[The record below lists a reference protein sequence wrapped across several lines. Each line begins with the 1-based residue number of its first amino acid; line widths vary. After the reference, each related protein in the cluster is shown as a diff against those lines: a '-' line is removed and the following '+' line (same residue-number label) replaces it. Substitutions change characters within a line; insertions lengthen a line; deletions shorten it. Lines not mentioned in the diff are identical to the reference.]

1 MALIVIVTNPTWLN
15 SIEITDSYIRTGTK
29 KIQLVN
35 IILYAII
42 YRLDFMFYIYICFSL
57 DRQITFSTE
66 FIKNQKVW
74 QSLSIKNINHNETD
88 VKKIK
93 QIKTLIIFLLILIF
107 TQMIIVNSRI
117 GSEIRTAMCW
127 CDCLWNKRNREKKG
141 EILKDIINIKK
152 HSDK

>member
-1 MALIVIVTNPTWLN
+1 
-15 SIEITDSYIRTGTK
+15 
-29 KIQLVN
+29 
-35 IILYAII
+35 
-42 YRLDFMFYIYICFSL
+42 MFYIYICFSL

-117 GSEIRTAMCW
+117 GSEIRTAMC
-127 CDCLWNKRNREKKG
+127 
-141 EILKDIINIKK
+141 
-152 HSDK
+152 